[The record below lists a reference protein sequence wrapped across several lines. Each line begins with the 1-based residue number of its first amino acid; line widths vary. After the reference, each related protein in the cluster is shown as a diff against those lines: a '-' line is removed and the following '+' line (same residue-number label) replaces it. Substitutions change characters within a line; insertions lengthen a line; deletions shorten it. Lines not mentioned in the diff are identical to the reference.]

1 MSLENRKEFKT
12 IYKLKDLNIVKN
24 ELIRKYDILY
34 PTRKINSIYLDTAN
48 FKIYKLNNLEDVDTY
63 KYRFRYYENDIYSAI
78 LEKKFT
84 SCGNKYKL
92 KFPEIAMKIKSLNT
106 YSIEKLHLVPVT
118 KVEFTRSYF
127 KYKNIRIT
135 LDENITFSKTE
146 NKDLNP
152 KPFVENQ
159 FIIEQKIL
167 DSNDSSIEKN
177 LLFSTEKYS
186 KFSKSV
192 EVLYF

>member
-1 MSLENRKEFKT
+1 
-12 IYKLKDLNIVKN
+12 
-24 ELIRKYDILY
+24 
-34 PTRKINSIYLDTAN
+34 
-48 FKIYKLNNLEDVDTY
+48 
-63 KYRFRYYENDIYSAI
+63 
-78 LEKKFT
+78 
-84 SCGNKYKL
+84 
-92 KFPEIAMKIKSLNT
+92 MKIKSLNT
-106 YSIEKLHLVPVT
+106 YSIEKLRLVPIT

-152 KPFVENQ
+152 KPFVENR

-177 LLFSTEKYS
+177 LLFSTENTLSFQNQLKCCT
-186 KFSKSV
+186 FS
-192 EVLYF
+192 LN